1 MPVLSDMNITPK
13 TSKPAG
19 SESLFITAKRS
30 FIPYTRGTWETKLLG
45 GLTGLITIGYK
56 QRHASTRRD

>member
-19 SESLFITAKRS
+19 SESLFIISKRS
-30 FIPYTRGTWETKLLG
+30 FILYTLRTWETILLG
-45 GLTGLITIGYK
+45 WLIGLITIGYK
-56 QRHASTRRD
+56 QLHAGT